1 MEDKIKTSEKR
12 YRLKNLKV
20 RGVAI
25 VDNPAIVETFYL
37 FKNLEEK
44 KLGKD
49 GQFIIKTLEEVEKE
63 FVDSVTAVNSKV
75 ARIKS
80 TLEEYAQKEHATSEV
95 KELLSKAVNDLTE
108 VEGMERV
115 NPLLA
120 FAQESIEAVEKRD
133 GDNNVVRDQVEGIA
147 NAVVSF
153 AGDLKTLK
161 KFVEEGLIKSITQDV
176 IGAVSSTTV
185 TFTEQLE
192 KTMGAITQKIDLIS
206 QEIEKKANKSEVPV
220 RKGFGPVAKEPII
233 PENPDETES
242 SSLEKT
248 TKSKGYQEASP
259 AKRLLMLTQHFVESA
274 V

>member
-115 NPLLA
+115 TPLLA
-120 FAQESIEAVEKRD
+120 FAQESIEAVEKREED
-133 GDNNVVRDQVEGIA
+133 KTVVKDQVEGIA
-147 NAVVSF
+147 KSIVSF
-153 AGDLKTLK
+153 GEDLKTLK

-176 IGAVSSTTV
+176 IGAVSSTTI

-192 KTMGAITQKIDLIS
+192 KSIGVITQKIDQIS
-206 QEIEKKANKSEVPV
+206 QEIEKKADKSEVPV
-220 RKGFGPVAKEPII
+220 RKGFGPSGKESPIS
-233 PENPDETES
+233 EASDGTEG

-248 TKSKGYQEASP
+248 TKSKGYQEATP
-259 AKRLLMLTQHFVESA
+259 AKRLLMLTQHFVESGI
-274 V
+274 